1 MKVNLAYQVKKLVG
15 LISINYKIA
24 PLEIREKFYFDN
36 SEKIV
41 FNNLL
46 KKKVG
51 VEGLMMIS
59 TCNRTEIYFEF
70 ENHVGEE
77 KKFLHTIVKELVDF
91 KGYKDSL
98 SPYLNNLTGSYNVAN
113 HLFRLVSGLESMI
126 IGEFQIVEQLK
137 DAYYFSKKH
146 KMLGPILGRMI
157 QKSLETGKYI
167 RTNTDIGRGAV
178 SVSYAA
184 VEQITKKYDLSES
197 NFMCVGLGETSKLSI
212 RHLHRKNIKNIK
224 ITNRT
229 ESKSTDFCK
238 ELGYESIKF
247 RNFKNEIKNCD
258 VVIFSTSSRN
268 TLLSKSDLLEIMN
281 GREKKLLLVDLSV
294 PRNLSSDLYG
304 LENVEVINVDN
315 LKDAVNEN
323 YKKRK
328 GEIIKAE
335 LYIEEFLVEFD
346 DWTNARSLRPSILS
360 LKKQVRELIVNETL
374 NNIEDYYSEQKNG
387 DDLNSHL
394 SKVYDKFSNNLVKKI
409 KKASNNGKDER
420 AIEIINQIFLNEK

>member
-1 MKVNLAYQVKKLVG
+1 MVG

-24 PLEIREKFYFDN
+24 PLEIREKFYFDS

-51 VEGLMMIS
+51 VEGLMIIS

-70 ENHVGEE
+70 ENHVDEE
-77 KKFLHTIVKELVDF
+77 NKFLHSIVKELVEF
-91 KGYKDSL
+91 KRFKDSL
-98 SPYLNNLTGSYNVAN
+98 SPYLNNSIGSYDVAN

-146 KMLGPILGRMI
+146 KMLGPILKRMI

-184 VEQITKKYDLSES
+184 VEQITKKYDLTKS
-197 NFMCVGLGETSKLSI
+197 NFLCVGLGETSKLSI
-212 RHLHRKNIKNIK
+212 RHLHQKKIKNIK
-224 ITNRT
+224 ICNRT
-229 ESKSTDFCK
+229 ESKAKLFSK
-238 ELGYESIKF
+238 ELGYSSVKF
-247 RNFKNEIKNCD
+247 EDFKKEIKKSD
-258 VVIFSTSSRN
+258 VVFFSTGSKT
-268 TLLSKSDLLEIMN
+268 TLLNKSDLEKIMKN
-281 GREKKLLLVDLSV
+281 RRKKLLLVDLSV
-294 PRNLSSDLYG
+294 PRNLESDLYE
-304 LENVEVINVDN
+304 LKNVEVINVDN
-315 LKDAVNEN
+315 LKDAVNDN

-346 DWTNARSLRPSILS
+346 DWTNARLLRPSILS

-374 NNIEDYYSEQKNG
+374 NYNSENKNG
-387 DDLNSHL
+387 DDFNSHL
-394 SKVYDKFSNNLVKKI
+394 NKVYDKFSNNLVKKI
-409 KKASNNGKDER
+409 KRASNNGKDEK

>member
-1 MKVNLAYQVKKLVG
+1 LVG

-24 PLEIREKFYFDN
+24 PLNIREKFYFDN

-51 VEGLMMIS
+51 VEGLIIIS

-70 ENHVGEE
+70 ENHIGQE
-77 KKFLHTIVKELVDF
+77 KKFLHSIVKELVEF

-98 SPYLNNLTGSYNVAN
+98 SPYLNNVTGSYDVAN

-137 DAYYFSKKH
+137 DSYYFSKKH

-157 QKSLETGKYI
+157 QKSLETGKHI

-197 NFMCVGLGETSKLSI
+197 NFLCVGLGETSKLSI
-212 RHLHRKNIKNIK
+212 RHLHQKNIKKIK

-229 ESKSTDFCK
+229 ESKSNDFCK
-238 ELGYESIKF
+238 ELGYECVKF
-247 RNFKNEIKNCD
+247 ENFKNEIKNCD
-258 VVIFSTSSRN
+258 VVIFSTSSKE
-268 TLLSKSDLLEIMN
+268 TLLNKSDLDKIMSS
-281 GREKKLLLVDLSV
+281 RENKLLLVDLSV
-294 PRNLSSDLYG
+294 PRNLSSDLYDF
-304 LENVEVINVDN
+304 ENVEIINIDN
-315 LKDAVNEN
+315 LKDVVNDN

-346 DWTNARSLRPSILS
+346 DWTNTRLLRPSILS
-360 LKKQVRELIVNETL
+360 LKKQVRDLIVIETL
-374 NNIEDYYSEQKNG
+374 NNIEEYYSEQKKG
-387 DDLNSHL
+387 EDLNLHL
-394 SKVYDKFSNNLVKKI
+394 NKVYDKFSSNLVKKI
-409 KKASNNGKDER
+409 KKASNNGKDEK

>member
-1 MKVNLAYQVKKLVG
+1 MVG

-46 KKKVG
+46 KKRVG
-51 VEGLMMIS
+51 VEGLIIIS

-70 ENHVGEE
+70 ENHVGQE
-77 KKFLHTIVKELVDF
+77 KKFLHTIVKELVEF

-98 SPYLNNLTGSYNVAN
+98 SPYLNNLTGSYDVAN

-137 DAYYFSKKH
+137 DSYYFSKKH

-184 VEQITKKYDLSES
+184 VEQITKKYNLLES
-197 NFMCVGLGETSKLSI
+197 KFLCVGLGETSKLSI
-212 RHLHRKNIKNIK
+212 RHLHQKNIKNIK

-229 ESKSTDFCK
+229 ESKSTEFCK
-238 ELGYESIKF
+238 ELGYEFVKF
-247 RNFKNEIKNCD
+247 ENFKNEIEICD
-258 VVIFSTSSRN
+258 VVIFSTSSKK
-268 TLLSKSDLLEIMN
+268 TLLNKSDLDKIMS
-281 GREKKLLLVDLSV
+281 RRKKNLLLVDLSV
-294 PRNLSSDLYG
+294 PRNLSSDLYNIKNI
-304 LENVEVINVDN
+304 EIINIDN

-346 DWTNARSLRPSILS
+346 DWTNTRLLRPSILS
-360 LKKQVRELIVNETL
+360 LKKQVRDLIVNETL
-374 NNIEDYYSEQKNG
+374 NNIEDYYNDQKNG
-387 DDLNSHL
+387 EDLNSHL
-394 SKVYDKFSNNLVKKI
+394 NKVYDKFSSNLVKKI
-409 KKASNNGKDER
+409 KKASNNGKDEK

>member
-1 MKVNLAYQVKKLVG
+1 LVG

-24 PLEIREKFYFDN
+24 PLNIREKFYFDN

-51 VEGLMMIS
+51 VEGLIIIS

-70 ENHVGEE
+70 ENHVGQE
-77 KKFLHTIVKELVDF
+77 KKFLHTIVKELVEF

-98 SPYLNNLTGSYNVAN
+98 SPYLNNVTGSYDVAN

-137 DAYYFSKKH
+137 DSYYFSKKH

-197 NFMCVGLGETSKLSI
+197 NFLCVGLGETSKLSI
-212 RHLHRKNIKNIK
+212 RHLHQKNIKKIK
-224 ITNRT
+224 ISNRT
-229 ESKSTDFCK
+229 ESKSNKFCK
-238 ELGYESIKF
+238 ELGYEFVKF
-247 RNFKNEIKNCD
+247 ENFKNEIKNCD
-258 VVIFSTSSRN
+258 VVIFSTSSKE
-268 TLLSKSDLLEIMN
+268 TLLNKSDLDKIMSS
-281 GREKKLLLVDLSV
+281 RENKLLLVDLSV
-294 PRNLSSDLYG
+294 PRNLSSDLYDFQ
-304 LENVEVINVDN
+304 NVDVINIDN
-315 LKDAVNEN
+315 LKDVVNDN

-346 DWTNARSLRPSILS
+346 DWTNTRLLRPSILS
-360 LKKQVRELIVNETL
+360 LKKQVRDLIVNETL
-374 NNIEDYYSEQKNG
+374 NNIVEYYSEQKNG
-387 DDLNSHL
+387 EDLNLHL
-394 SKVYDKFSNNLVKKI
+394 NKVYDKFSSNLVKK
-409 KKASNNGKDER
+409 N
-420 AIEIINQIFLNEK
+420 